1 MRPTSAFQM
10 VRGRIKSRSSAN
22 STVLSVTRGLGE
34 RSGDQAPDVDLPD
47 PLRPG
52 LAEQGM
58 LHNER
63 QRVLH
68 RGLMCPFDH
77 SRRCRATA
85 HNVDTDFTG
94 ENAKSSPATVW
105 SVAASPSQSAPPAL
119 SIHRLPTMLGQEKL
133 MGHLSPHPRP
143 VSRRRRSVGRPSD
156 AGVERRNALGP
167 HRPGTGSNRC
177 RQS

>member
-1 MRPTSAFQM
+1 
-10 VRGRIKSRSSAN
+10 
-22 STVLSVTRGLGE
+22 
-34 RSGDQAPDVDLPD
+34 
-47 PLRPG
+47 
-52 LAEQGM
+52 M

-105 SVAASPSQSAPPAL
+105 SVAASPSQSAPPA
-119 SIHRLPTMLGQEKL
+119 PE
-133 MGHLSPHPRP
+133 HPSAP
-143 VSRRRRSVGRPSD
+143 D
-156 AGVERRNALGP
+156 HA
-167 HRPGTGSNRC
+167 RPGKTHGPPESAPATGQPPPSKRGPAIRC
-177 RQS
+177 RR